1 MEKSQKNIGDWAS
14 ENKFIQF
21 VVRVGNFLPVVFIVL
36 LVMWSYYAF
45 VVRLC
50 ILHLLNENSTQGVIY
65 LVIYHP
71 LLLMM
76 MWCYFVATF
85 TSPGYP
91 DDPISSKSSRLLT
104 LPGTTISSQHHPSE
118 IHSSPEVKNTILLT
132 KTGSSKQKPNIILDE
147 SGNPVSLGAI
157 MVKQSGEKRYCQ
169 KCQYDKPDRT
179 HHCRVCKRCIL
190 KMDQLNNC
198 IGFRNQKS
206 FYLFVIWGSL
216 YSLYI
221 TIATIPP
228 TVNYLQYSNEATIMS
243 LDLNISFLILI
254 GGVFALSLLGFS
266 IYHTSLLLS
275 NQTTLESLMTK
286 QNFKMRE
293 TDEVTTGKLLN
304 LYDIGKRQVHELIE
318 TMVMGPTWYLWFL
331 PVGEPM
337 GDGKTWLLN
346 TARYSSLIN
355 STDNL
360 PGTPQTV

>member
-1 MEKSQKNIGDWAS
+1 MEKSQKNTGNWAS

-21 VVRVGNFLPVVFIVL
+21 VVRVGNFLPVAFIVL
-36 LVMWSYYAF
+36 LVTWSYYAF

-50 ILHLLNENSTQGVIY
+50 IFHLFNENYTQGVIY

-71 LLLMM
+71 LLIMM
-76 MWCYFVATF
+76 MWCYLVATF

-91 DDPISSKSSRLLT
+91 NDPISPKSSRLPT

-118 IHSSPEVKNTILLT
+118 THNSPDVKNSLLST
-132 KTGSSKQKPNIILDE
+132 KPGSSKQKSSIILDE

-179 HHCRVCKRCIL
+179 HHCRVCKRSVYSE
-190 KMDQLNNC
+190 N
-198 IGFRNQKS
+198 
-206 FYLFVIWGSL
+206 GSPL
-216 YSLYI
+216 
-221 TIATIPP
+221 PM
-228 TVNYLQYSNEATIMS
+228 ATIMS

-254 GGVFALSLLGFS
+254 GGVFALSLLGFAV
-266 IYHTSLLLS
+266 YHTSLLFS

-304 LYDIGKRQVHELIE
+304 LFDIGKRQGKLPSSNGVSLVF
-318 TMVMGPTWYLWFL
+318 MVF
-331 PVGEPM
+331 
-337 GDGKTWLLN
+337 
-346 TARYSSLIN
+346 
-355 STDNL
+355 
-360 PGTPQTV
+360 PGWRTHGRW